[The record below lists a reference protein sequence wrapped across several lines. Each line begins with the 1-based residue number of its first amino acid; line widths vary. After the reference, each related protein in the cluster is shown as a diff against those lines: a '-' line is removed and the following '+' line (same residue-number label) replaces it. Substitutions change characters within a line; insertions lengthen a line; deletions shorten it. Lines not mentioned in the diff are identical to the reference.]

1 MILEYSY
8 DKAMK
13 VLEYFKNGDI
23 AYLSIKPQVK
33 GSDGETKFAMEYTLI
48 TDYPEPKQNLI
59 RIALSNSL
67 PLRLDIVSLL
77 NKFIENQV
85 IDNVSEFY
93 LTFNAVNVQKCDI
106 DYRLTCKS
114 TTNEVCKHTELTDC
128 LDRFDSLITKMGVAD
143 TKVENVFKKEG
154 GSRSKKYTQLTVSDI
169 SEILR
174 GMLSED

>member
-1 MILEYSY
+1 MILEYNY
-8 DKAMK
+8 DKAVK
-13 VLEYFKNGDI
+13 VLEHFKNGDI

-33 GSDGETKFAMEYTLI
+33 GSEGESKFAMEYTLI

-85 IDNVSEFY
+85 IDNISEFY
-93 LTFNAVNVQKCDI
+93 LTFNAVSVQKCEV

-114 TTNEVCKHTELTDC
+114 IANDACKHTELANC

-143 TKVENVFKKEG
+143 TKVESVFKKEG
-154 GSRSKKYTQLTVSDI
+154 GNRSKKYTQLTVSEI
-169 SEILR
+169 SGILR
-174 GMLSED
+174 TMLSEG

>member
-13 VLEYFKNGDI
+13 VLKYFKNGDI

-114 TTNEVCKHTELTDC
+114 TTNEVCKHTELADC

>member
-8 DKAMK
+8 DKAVK

-23 AYLSIKPQVK
+23 AYLSIQPQVK
-33 GSDGETKFAMEYTLI
+33 GSEGESTFAMEYTLI

-59 RIALSNSL
+59 RTTLSNSL

-77 NKFIENQV
+77 NKFIENKT
-85 IDNVSEFY
+85 IDNIDEFY

-114 TTNEVCKHTELTDC
+114 KVNDVCKHNELANC
-128 LDRFDSLITKMGVAD
+128 LDRLDSIITKMGVSD
-143 TKVENVFKKEG
+143 TKVENVYCKEG
-154 GSRSKKYTQLTVSDI
+154 GSRSKKYTQLTISDI
-169 SEILR
+169 SKVLR
-174 GMLSED
+174 EMLSED